1 MIFVMISKAFERIK
15 RGLSRTR
22 RSLGDAL
29 SSALGARRK
38 VDEELLDELEEILL
52 EADLGVATSMEVLD
66 ALRDERMGQEINGM
80 EDLRLL
86 VGERLRS
93 GLQEGPPPADP
104 PPGTPRVTLL
114 VGVNGSGKTT
124 TAGKLALRA
133 MAGGGR
139 GILCAADT
147 FRAAAAE
154 QLAIWAERSGAHLVR
169 HQDGGDPSAVVF
181 DALAAAQAR
190 RADFVIVDTAGRL
203 HTKTSLM
210 AELGKIHRITAKRLP
225 GAPHEVLLVVDATT
239 GQNGIQQARVFT
251 EAAPVTGLVLTKI
264 DGTAR
269 GGVALAINRDL
280 GIPIR
285 YLGVGE
291 SADDLVDFEPEAY
304 VEGLFS
310 P

>member
-1 MIFVMISKAFERIK
+1 MIGKAFERIK

-22 RSLGDAL
+22 RSLGDRI
-29 SSALGARRK
+29 STVLGSRRK
-38 VDEELLDELEEILL
+38 VDEELLEELEEILL
-52 EADLGVATSMEVLD
+52 EADVGVATSVEIID
-66 ALRDERMGQEINGM
+66 ALREERLGQEIAGM
-80 EDLRLL
+80 EDLQTL
-86 VGERLRS
+86 VTGRLRA
-93 GLQEGPPPADP
+93 GLQEAQPPPAP

-133 MAGGGR
+133 RSEGQR

-154 QLAIWAERSGAHLVR
+154 QLSIWAERSGAHLIR

-181 DALAAAQAR
+181 DGLAAAEAR
-190 RADFVIVDTAGRL
+190 KADFVIVDTAGRL
-203 HTKTSLM
+203 HTKSSLM
-210 AELGKIHRITAKRLP
+210 AELGKIYRITGRRLP

-239 GQNGIQQARVFT
+239 GQNGIQQARIFT

-291 SADDLVDFEPEAY
+291 SPEDLVDFAPDAY
-304 VEGLFS
+304 LEGLFS